1 MKKVIIPALFVTLS
15 LVLFSF
21 KPISK
26 QAATYD
32 KKTGNL
38 TFFGGL
44 AGSFTE
50 SYSSGTC
57 ADKTWSEWHKT
68 WSDAPAENKSA
79 QIAILNKY

>member
-1 MKKVIIPALFVTLS
+1 MKKVIVPALFVTLS

-21 KPISK
+21 KPINK
-26 QAATYD
+26 QTATYD

-38 TFFGGL
+38 VFFGGL

-68 WSDAPAENKSA
+68 WNDTPIEQNSA
-79 QIAILNKY
+79 KVAVLDKY